1 VGAVSVVG
9 KKTATMTAKR
19 DLIPG
24 PSPKEKG
31 APV

>member
-1 VGAVSVVG
+1 V
-9 KKTATMTAKR
+9 KTAAMAAKR

-31 APV
+31 APVKLAD